1 MEREIDNNM
10 RKIILEWGIPNI
22 LELESRNIEFVFD
35 SNLIKNVDDY
45 YKDLHCEY
53 NDVRFCLYDFE
64 NENIIFSM
72 DFFESNKTN
81 IVLTGE
87 KPHMRLELLNV
98 NDYRFRKKGI
108 SSYYLKKLQEH
119 CIESGLSFIKV
130 KACANDKIF
139 KNVSEENS
147 LTQEE
152 LEEFYKE
159 KSTKEMPIK
168 RFLLD

>member
-1 MEREIDNNM
+1 MKREIDNNM
-10 RKIILEWGIPNI
+10 KKIILGWRIPNV
-22 LELESRNIEFVFD
+22 LELENRNIEFVFD
-35 SNLIKNVDDY
+35 SELILNIDDY
-45 YKDLHCEY
+45 YKNLYCKH
-53 NDVRFCLYDFE
+53 NNVRFCLYDFD

-72 DFFESNKTN
+72 DFFESSKINLA
-81 IVLTGE
+81 LTGE

-108 SSYYLKKLQEH
+108 ASYYLKKLQEH

-139 KNVSEENS
+139 KNASEENS

-152 LEEFYKE
+152 LEEFYKG
-159 KSTKEMPIK
+159 KSTQEMPIK